1 MRFNE
6 LEGKLV
12 VITGGTSG
20 IGLALARAL
29 HAQGARVV
37 VMAHQQAGIDRT
49 LSEFRGP
56 NDRFNAYACDIA
68 VPDQVAATCSAIVSA
83 HGVPDILINNA
94 GYATYR
100 TFEQENANEL
110 ERLISVNFTG
120 AIRVTHGFIDGM
132 IARKGGSII
141 NIASIAGALTLTPN
155 ALYCAAKHGMMAW
168 SKCLA
173 IETKR
178 FNIHVGVT
186 CPGRVET
193 NFFDHETFK
202 RRSHR
207 KETELTV
214 SMESVIDAILDTI
227 VHRRKVRFVPRYLGL
242 LAWAANAGG
251 PLVQFALDRLF
262 FARIEAIYQTE
273 KPE

>member
-1 MRFNE
+1 MPFSD

-12 VITGGTSG
+12 IVTGGTSG

-29 HAQGARVV
+29 HAQRARVIAL
-37 VMAHQQAGIDRT
+37 AHQQAGIDRV
-49 LSEFRGP
+49 LSEFGGP
-56 NDRFNAYACDIA
+56 NDRFDAYTCDIA
-68 VPDQVAATCSAIVSA
+68 APDEVSATCNAIVSA
-83 HGVPDILINNA
+83 HGVPDILVNNA

-100 TFEQENANEL
+100 TFEQEDANEL
-110 ERLISVNFTG
+110 ERLISVNFAG
-120 AIRVTHGFIDGM
+120 AIRVTHALLNGM
-132 IARKGGSII
+132 IARKGGTII
-141 NIASIAGALTLTPN
+141 NVASIAGALTITPN
-155 ALYCAAKHGMMAW
+155 ALYCGAKHGMMAW

-178 FNIHVGVT
+178 FNIHVGVV

-193 NFFDHETFK
+193 NFFDHETF
-202 RRSHR
+202 RRRAHR

-214 SMESVIDAILDTI
+214 SMETVIDAILDTI
-227 VHRRKVRFVPRYLGL
+227 VHRRKVRFVPRHLGL

-251 PLVQFALDRLF
+251 PLVQLALDRLLL
-262 FARIEAIYQTE
+262 ARIEDIYQAK